1 MIVLGIETS
10 CDECAAAIVNNSVI
24 LSNVVATQIP
34 FHAPWQGV
42 VPEIASRMHTEW
54 IYRVAEEALR
64 QAGLAP
70 ADIEGVAATAHP
82 GLLGSLLVGLHFAK
96 AFAWARSLPF
106 IAVDHL
112 LAHLY
117 ASRLSYPA
125 SEGGPVSQQSPADS
139 SLSAPAPLR
148 SGPAGS
154 IFCKDPHAKDAEI
167 AEKEGFYNSLYHKDL
182 HDPPRLRELC
192 VNPFSKIFQQ
202 TPAGLRYPPEYP
214 FLGLLVSGG
223 HSVICRA
230 DNFDDITVMGTTI
243 DDAVGEAFD
252 KVAKFYSLGYPG
264 GAAIDKLAR
273 EGNSEAF
280 AFPMPNLYKSG
291 KDGSDH
297 RYDVSYSG
305 LKTAVINQLEQFRVV
320 PQDLTQR
327 HSGTEELIKE
337 NKESAS
343 VPPGTNSADIA
354 ASFRKTAVEILLRAL
369 FRAIEDTGLRTVV
382 AGGGVAA
389 NSYLRARLAD
399 YAAKQKNPLRVIF
412 PPPELCGDN
421 AAMVAGLGEQYLLR
435 GDRSPLNVTA
445 SARVQAFKRRY
456 P

>member
-10 CDECAAAIVNNSVI
+10 CDECAAAIVSNGVI

-34 FHAPWQGV
+34 FHTPWQGV

-54 IYRVAEEALR
+54 IYGVAEEALR
-64 QAGLAP
+64 RAGLTP
-70 ADIEGVAATAHP
+70 AGIEGAAATAHP

-96 AFAWARSLPF
+96 AFAWARSIPF

-117 ASRLSYPA
+117 ASRLSCPN
-125 SEGGPVSQQSPADS
+125 SEGAPVLKQPPVNPDTSF
-139 SLSAPAPLR
+139 PAPLR
-148 SGPAGS
+148 SGPQGR
-154 IFCKDPHAKDAEI
+154 P
-167 AEKEGFYNSLYHKDL
+167 
-182 HDPPRLRELC
+182 
-192 VNPFSKIFQQ
+192 Q
-202 TPAGLRYPPEYP
+202 GLRCPPEYP

-264 GAAIDKLAR
+264 GVAIDKLAQK
-273 EGNSEAF
+273 GNSNAF
-280 AFPMPNLYKSG
+280 VFPMPNLYKPG
-291 KDGSDH
+291 KDGNDH

-305 LKTAVINQLEQFRVV
+305 LKTAVVNQLEQFRG
-320 PQDLTQR
+320 P
-327 HSGTEELIKE
+327 KA
-337 NKESAS
+337 NSAGS
-343 VPPGTNSADIA
+343 PEIPPDTNPADIA
-354 ASFRKTAVEILLRAL
+354 ASFQRTAVEILLRAL
-369 FRAIEDTGLRTVV
+369 FRAVEDTGLRTIV

-389 NSYLRARLAD
+389 NSYLRTRLAE
-399 YAAKQKNPLRVIF
+399 YAAEQEKPLQVIF

-435 GDRSPLNVTA
+435 GDCSPLSVTA
-445 SARVQAFKRRY
+445 SARVYAFKKRY